1 MRGAAWGRYPAV
13 SFSLT
18 MTLEPEPLAIGDLVL
33 SRLVPG
39 HTAGLPTER
48 LRGDLFP
55 FVAHALSEMQWDTRL
70 RDLLEVLGDQG
81 LVAGTA
87 TGVALTDA
95 GRRRALVF
103 LGLDEVPPLV
113 NWRALLCIYV
123 VPRALGL
130 SGRNEATFAEGIRV
144 AILRRHYSLPLA
156 AASLRE
162 VRDALAWH
170 EIGFD
175 RSDAFIGEAVAAAV
189 LSRALGLPRV
199 TDADAALRQLAAH
212 AVGARMT
219 DVEALRI
226 AAVRRVVRLD
236 MPAPAAGDPR
246 GR

>member
-1 MRGAAWGRYPAV
+1 
-13 SFSLT
+13 
-18 MTLEPEPLAIGDLVL
+18 MTLEAEPLAIGDLVL

-55 FVAHALSEMQWDTRL
+55 FVADALSEMQWDTRL

-87 TGVALTDA
+87 TGVALTDT

-103 LGLDEVPPLV
+103 LGLDQVPPRV

-156 AASLRE
+156 AGASLRE

-175 RSDAFIGEAVAAAV
+175 RGDAFTREAVAAAV

-199 TDADAALRQLAAH
+199 TEADAALYQLAAH

-219 DVEALRI
+219 HVDELRI